1 MKVAV
6 TALAYA
12 VAAFS
17 PQGALAQP
25 TADPDAAP
33 AAPKLAVPSP
43 NPMPAAATAILPQG
57 TPLKVILNVEL
68 STVKNKTGDTFDV
81 TVLEDVVQDGTIV
94 IPKGAIGHG
103 ELIFAA
109 NRGGFGKA
117 GMLYLALRRLD
128 LGDKSY
134 LLDGR
139 FREEGKDS
147 NGATA
152 ATYFAVGVF
161 AGFIKGKPGAIG
173 KGRELQAR
181 TGEPITYVPGA
192 APPPVPAVT
201 GVDVTAA
208 TSTTSPT
215 APDAPTAEPTDA
227 VKPAPSVNP
236 KK

>member
-1 MKVAV
+1 M
-6 TALAYA
+6 
-12 VAAFS
+12 
-17 PQGALAQP
+17 
-25 TADPDAAP
+25 
-33 AAPKLAVPSP
+33 
-43 NPMPAAATAILPQG
+43 
-57 TPLKVILNVEL
+57 LNVEL
-68 STVKNKTGDTFDV
+68 NTVKNKTGDLFDV

-139 FREEGKDS
+139 YREEGKDN

-161 AGFIKGKPGAIG
+161 AGFIKGKPGAIN

-181 TGEPITYVPGA
+181 TGEPISFIPGA
-192 APPPVPAVT
+192 APPPVPTPAEAAPAT
-201 GVDVTAA
+201 APAAA
-208 TSTTSPT
+208 TPAEAVPAEAAPAEAAKPT
-215 APDAPTAEPTDA
+215 PTGKSD
-227 VKPAPSVNP
+227 N
-236 KK
+236 